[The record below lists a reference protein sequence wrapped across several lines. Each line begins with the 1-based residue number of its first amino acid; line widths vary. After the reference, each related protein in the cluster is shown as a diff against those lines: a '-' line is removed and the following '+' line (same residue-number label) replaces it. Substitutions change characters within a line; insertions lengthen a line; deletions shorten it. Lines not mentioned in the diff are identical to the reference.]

1 MRNFNLLVI
10 VRRFSGLLILLMLL
24 PLASTRGQIAEGQ
37 AKFLGNVISNGYNP
51 PPTFSTYWNQV
62 TPENSG
68 KWGSVE
74 GTRDAMNWGSLDKIY
89 EYAKQRGYPFRM
101 HNLVWGQQQP
111 SWIASLSRD
120 EQLAE
125 VEDWITAFGERFP
138 ETDFID
144 VVNEPLHAPPSYMN
158 ALGGS
163 GSTGWDWVIRV
174 FELARA
180 ACPDAKL
187 HLNDYGILN
196 DAGATTRYLAIVNLL
211 KDRGLIDGICEQGHF
226 FETTPIQTIA
236 SNLNRFAA
244 VGLPVYIT
252 EYDLNIADD
261 TQQLNRYKQL
271 FPVFWEHSAVQG
283 VTLWGY
289 IQGQIWRTDGWLLSS
304 RGVERPAMEWLKDY
318 VKNASAVEAGPVQI
332 AAAPHGFS
340 LGQNFP
346 NPFNP
351 STRIAFELSEPS
363 RVRLEVFD
371 LSGRSVAVPVDGA
384 MAAGSHDAVWDAR
397 DRAGRSLPGG
407 VYVVRMTVEDRD
419 GRVTGNRSGK
429 MTLLK

>member
-1 MRNFNLLVI
+1 MRH
-10 VRRFSGLLILLMLL
+10 SMKSLLILALLL
-24 PLASTRGQIAEGQ
+24 PAVSSPGQIAAGKD
-37 AKFLGNVISNGYNP
+37 KFLGNIIANGYSP
-51 PPTFSTYWNQV
+51 PALFDTYWNQV

-74 GTRDAMNWGSLDKIY
+74 GTRNQMNWGSLDKIY
-89 EYAKQRGYPFRM
+89 EYAKQREIPFRM
-101 HNLVWGQQQP
+101 HTLVWGQQQP
-111 SWIASLSRD
+111 GWIASLSR
-120 EQLAE
+120 EQQLEE
-125 VEDWITAFGERFP
+125 VEEWIAEFGDRFP

-163 GSTGWDWVIRV
+163 GSTGWDWVIRA

-196 DAGATTRYLAIVNLL
+196 DNGATTRYLVIVNLL

-226 FETTPIQTIA
+226 FESTSTQTLT

-252 EYDLNIADD
+252 EHDVNIAND
-261 TQQLNRYKQL
+261 TSQLNRYKQL
-271 FPVFWEHSAVQG
+271 FPVFWGHSAVQG

-289 IQGQIWRTDGWLLSS
+289 IQGQIWRTDSWLINSK
-304 RGVERPAMEWLKDY
+304 GVERPAMEWLKDY
-318 VKNASAVEAGPVQI
+318 VANETAVDAGPEGPGS
-332 AAAPHGFS
+332 APGRFKLHPNS
-340 LGQNFP
+340 P

-351 STRIAFELSEPS
+351 STRIAFELTEPAQ
-363 RVRLEVFD
+363 VRIEVFD
-371 LSGRSVAVPVDGA
+371 LKGRTVAVPVNGRT
-384 MAAGSHDAVWDAR
+384 AAGFHEAAWDAR
-397 DRAGRSLPGG
+397 DRSGRGLPGG
-407 VYVVRMTVEDRD
+407 VYVYRMTVAD
-419 GRVTGNRSGK
+419 GNGGILPVQSRT
-429 MTLLK
+429 MLLLK